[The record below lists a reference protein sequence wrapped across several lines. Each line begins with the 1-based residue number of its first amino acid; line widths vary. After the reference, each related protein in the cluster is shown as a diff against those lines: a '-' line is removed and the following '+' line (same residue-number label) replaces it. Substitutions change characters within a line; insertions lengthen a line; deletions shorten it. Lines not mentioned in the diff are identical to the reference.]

1 MAQHSNVQAGP
12 HPFSACIFGLSL
24 LSYKTLFPE
33 TLRIRPSTTV
43 LPLMHEA
50 DMINE
55 TALDRFIRYAKID
68 TQSSEESQTYPSTAK
83 QFDLLNLLVT
93 ELRALGLAGVEIDK
107 HGYVMATLPSNL
119 PPSHRAAGKVPKV
132 GFIAHVDTSP
142 SASGAG
148 VKPQVLTYKGGDL
161 ELPGNRSVVI
171 RASENPELKHN
182 VGKTIVTSDGTTL
195 LGADDKAGVAIIMT
209 AMQNLINTPSL
220 LHGDI
225 RIAFTPDE
233 EVGAGTKFFD
243 IAKFGADF
251 AYTVDGDT
259 PGELNRET
267 FSANQ
272 AVITVH
278 GRNIHPGSAK
288 GIMVNSLRAMA
299 DIIVRMPK
307 DVAPETTEGYEP
319 YIHPHV
325 LNGEEAETTLKIL
338 LRDFNTPGLD
348 VLKQKLEAIIA
359 EVRPLHPKARIEL
372 KIIEQYRNMK
382 DYMGK
387 DLRVLE
393 CMEEATRRAGLDP
406 KWVPIRGGTDGSRL
420 TEKGLPTPNIFT
432 GGQNYHGPTEWLSVW
447 GMEKSVE
454 TVVQLAQVWVE
465 RS

>member
-1 MAQHSNVQAGP
+1 
-12 HPFSACIFGLSL
+12 
-24 LSYKTLFPE
+24 
-33 TLRIRPSTTV
+33 
-43 LPLMHEA
+43 
-50 DMINE
+50 MINE
-55 TALDRFIRYAKID
+55 TALERFIRYAKID
-68 TQSSEESQTYPSTAK
+68 TQSSEESQTYPSTPK
-83 QFDLLNLLVT
+83 QLDMLNLLVG
-93 ELRALGLAGVEIDK
+93 ELKQLGLPDVAIDA
-107 HGYVMATLPSNL
+107 HGYVTATLPSN
-119 PPSHRAAGKVPKV
+119 VPKSHTGHGKTPRI

-142 SASGAG
+142 SASGAN
-148 VKPQVLTYKGGDL
+148 VRPQVLTYTGGDL
-161 ELPGNRSVVI
+161 VLPGNPSVVI

-182 VGKTIVTSDGTTL
+182 IGKTIVTSDGTTL

-209 AMQNLINTPSL
+209 AIQTLINTPSL
-220 LHGDI
+220 VHGDI
-225 RIAFTPDE
+225 RVAFTPDE

-243 IAKFGADF
+243 IKKFGADF

-307 DVAPETTEGYEP
+307 DIAPETTEGYEP
-319 YIHPHV
+319 YIHPHI
-325 LNGEEAETTLKIL
+325 LSGEEAESTLKIL

-348 VLKQKLEAIIA
+348 VLKKKLEAIIA
-359 EVRPLHPKARIEL
+359 EVQPLHPKARIEL

-382 DYMGK
+382 DHMGK

-393 CMEEATRRAGLDP
+393 CMEEAAKRAGLQP
-406 KWVPIRGGTDGSRL
+406 RWVPIRGGTDGSRL

-447 GMEKSVE
+447 GMEKSVD